1 MSSRIRT
8 ISRVEAAFLLV
19 SMLAMTVWYAW
30 PQIVYSLFIVY
41 DIART
46 LFPDIVP
53 DAVRIL
59 PYL

>member
-1 MSSRIRT
+1 MLSSDKA
-8 ISRVEAAFLLV
+8 SHLEAYILV
-19 SMLAMTVWYAW
+19 LGMLAMTIWYAW

-46 LFPDIVP
+46 FFPDFVP